1 MFISSRKRKEK
12 NQIKEQKKIDKKQ
25 KKSDKKIKKETEKTE
40 KIKKKIES
48 TFSDI
53 NPIKDYDNLNECFI
67 CKSGLT
73 KYYFDILEVSCID
86 GENTQG
92 TTTYVRELIAW
103 QQLYET
109 YRDDISIV
117 ALNSPTDVYSQLK
130 YLKNKLQIETN
141 PLKKNIQIEKINELE
156 WLKKKGNERSYFIF
170 IYGSS
175 PTNIKEKIN
184 KIIGTFSLHH
194 SVFIIKKEKKIN
206 ILHNLNNPLQM
217 IYRQ

>member
-1 MFISSRKRKEK
+1 MFISNKKKQEK
-12 NQIKEQKKIDKKQ
+12 NQIKEQRKIDKKQ
-25 KKSDKKIKKETEKTE
+25 KKSDKKINKENKKTK
-40 KIKKKIES
+40 KVKKKIES

-53 NPIKDYDNLNECFI
+53 NPIKDYDDLNGCFI
-67 CKSGLT
+67 CKFGLT

-117 ALNSPTDVYSQLK
+117 ALNSSTDTYSQLE
-130 YLKNKLQIETN
+130 YLKNKLQLETN
-141 PLKKNIQIEKINELE
+141 PLKKSIQIEKINELE

-175 PTNIKEKIN
+175 TSSIKEKIN
-184 KIIGTFSLHH
+184 KIIGNFSLHH
-194 SVFIIKKEKKIN
+194 SVFLINKEKKID

-217 IYRQ
+217 IYKK